1 MQNVSHYVIPIALVA
16 LMVYRRSKRSIGFQK
31 LRPGRLKFRLVAF
44 GIIGLL
50 ILGVG
55 FMHPIHFIAYALGLG
70 AGLLLGREAI
80 RHTRFEQRADGWYA
94 RTHIWVELTVLALFL
109 GRIAYR
115 IVVMLAT
122 PTPTTIGAGANP
134 NDPMQMTRDPWTAGI
149 FFVIISYYMLY
160 YGYLLREERKLE
172 SGTAAMPA
180 DAEVGP

>member
-1 MQNVSHYVIPIALVA
+1 MQNISHYAIPIALVA
-16 LMVYRRSKRSIGFQK
+16 LIVYRRSKRSIGFQK
-31 LRPGRLKFRLVAF
+31 LRPGRLKFRLVVF
-44 GIIGLL
+44 GLIGLL
-50 ILGVG
+50 ILSVG

-80 RHTRFEQRADGWYA
+80 RHTRFEQRVDGWYA

-115 IVVMLAT
+115 IIAMM
-122 PTPTTIGAGANP
+122 TTSAGTTTMNP

-172 SGTAAMPA
+172 KAAVP
-180 DAEVGP
+180 AEVENPA